1 VIGDGYETAKKA
13 MANRGD
19 KKKTLSAVYEALLL
33 NPWEKVMGQPMSKE
47 FYDTC
52 TYLFPEISEN
62 HKKLMMKYTT
72 AVLEDRKLAEVF
84 ALASEGLQNDLPD
97 GETLRDRSRILI
109 ERFIG

>member
-1 VIGDGYETAKKA
+1 
-13 MANRGD
+13 
-19 KKKTLSAVYEALLL
+19 
-33 NPWEKVMGQPMSKE
+33 MGQPMSKE

>member
-1 VIGDGYETAKKA
+1 
-13 MANRGD
+13 
-19 KKKTLSAVYEALLL
+19 
-33 NPWEKVMGQPMSKE
+33 
-47 FYDTC
+47 
-52 TYLFPEISEN
+52 
-62 HKKLMMKYTT
+62 MMKYTT